1 MLKRL
6 VMVVCSLADFGIC
19 LRASASASA
28 SGADFYSPSALETRG
43 HFSWIVCEEAGF
55 VPFSDWG

>member
-28 SGADFYSPSALETRG
+28 SGADFYLRLRPSKLADTFLG
-43 HFSWIVCEEAGF
+43 
-55 VPFSDWG
+55 

>member
-19 LRASASASA
+19 LRTPASASA
-28 SGADFYSPSALETRG
+28 SGADDFYLRFRPSKLADTFLG
-43 HFSWIVCEEAGF
+43 
-55 VPFSDWG
+55 